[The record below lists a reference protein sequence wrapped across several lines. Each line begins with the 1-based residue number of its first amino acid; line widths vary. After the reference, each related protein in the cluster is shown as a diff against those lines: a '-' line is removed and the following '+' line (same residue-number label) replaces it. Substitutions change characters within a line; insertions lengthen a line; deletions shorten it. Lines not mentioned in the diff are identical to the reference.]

1 MKSIPEEIKYTR
13 LHIWIDMDDEFT
25 GRCGISERRIATLDF
40 ITFIDFPE
48 VNLEVRQGEKV
59 AFVESDKAFF
69 DVFSPVSGRITE
81 INRDLEFTPGLI
93 NQDPLGEGWI
103 YKIDVK
109 EPNEFYELMNFDEYS
124 DYLVM
129 EGDI

>member
-1 MKSIPEEIKYTR
+1 MKSIPEERRYSR
-13 LHIWIDMDDEFT
+13 YHIWIDMEDEFI
-25 GRCGISERRIATLDF
+25 GRCGISEQRIESIDH

-59 AFVESDKAFF
+59 ALVESAKAFF
-69 DVFSPVSGRITE
+69 EVLSPVSGRITE
-81 INRDLEFTPGLI
+81 INRDLESNPALI

-109 EPNEFYELMNFDEYS
+109 EPIEFHDLINFDEYT